1 MKNDYCGKK
10 VSTKITI
17 PRTSFFFKKKK
28 KPSWPQ
34 SLSRVVQELFHK
46 SKKKL

>member
-17 PRTSFFFKKKK
+17 PRTSFFLKKKK
-28 KPSWPQ
+28 NQADPKVC
-34 SLSRVVQELFHK
+34 LE
-46 SKKKL
+46 